1 MSSKGAH
8 VQHFFLDVR
17 DGRAV
22 LQDPDGQ
29 DFLDLDAAITEAA
42 ASARDLVAY
51 GLMQN
56 RDVSSRFFLIR
67 DENEQTVAT
76 VPFRD
81 ALPGSLRGWPLP
93 ELMGSTQ
100 RGF

>member
-1 MSSKGAH
+1 M
-8 VQHFFLDVR
+8 QLFFLDILT
-17 DGRAV
+17 GSQV
-22 LQDPDGQ
+22 LEDPDGQ
-29 DFLDLDAAITEAA
+29 DFLDLNAAITEAA

-56 RDVSSRFFLIR
+56 QDVSGRSFLIR

-81 ALPGSLRGWPLP
+81 ALPGLLRGWPLP
-93 ELMGSTQ
+93 RSKGSPEASVAANSN
-100 RGF
+100 

>member
-1 MSSKGAH
+1 M
-8 VQHFFLDVR
+8 QHYFLDVLT
-17 DGRAV
+17 GSQV
-22 LQDPDGQ
+22 LEDPDGQ
-29 DFLDLDAAITEAA
+29 DFLDLDAAVTEAA

-56 RDVSSRFFLIR
+56 QDVSGRSFLIR

-81 ALPGSLRGWPLP
+81 ALPGMLRGSLLP
-93 ELMGSTQ
+93 RSMGFPQPSLP
-100 RGF
+100 